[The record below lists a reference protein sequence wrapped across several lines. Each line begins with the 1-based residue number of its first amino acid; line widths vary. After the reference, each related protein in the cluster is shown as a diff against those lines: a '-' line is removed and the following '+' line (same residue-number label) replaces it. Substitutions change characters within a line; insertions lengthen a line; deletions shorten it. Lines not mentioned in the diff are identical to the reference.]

1 MSQDDD
7 FKAQTEVSLLNPEFR
22 TRGTRQYHDEEKM
35 KKKIRK
41 QLHVAQK
48 VEMFKTW
55 KTHSLKILRD
65 LSS

>member
-1 MSQDDD
+1 
-7 FKAQTEVSLLNPEFR
+7 
-22 TRGTRQYHDEEKM
+22 M
-35 KKKIRK
+35 KKNENKLRK